1 MRRILLV
8 ATMASVALAS
18 CVKDESVDLTQ
29 QAKKL
34 SFEAPVM
41 GTQSRAIVKGEISGS
56 TYPETEMFVVFAKQS
71 KGDLTAWENGEEFW
85 GTGLEYITVQK
96 GDDGWEHETNDY
108 YWPKTTD
115 DAWKLSFNA
124 YSPAENGSASVTC
137 TNVGLT
143 ITDFVVNS
151 TVNQQVD
158 LMYSGPILNR
168 TEEQDGTNGVQVVFK
183 HALSS
188 VVFAAVEND
197 DAASY
202 TINTIK
208 VYDLSYDKGTFCENL
223 TNGITVGTPPSWEN
237 PSKNGTEVSYSPTV
251 LTTAVPVA
259 TATDP
264 APEITN
270 GTSAI
275 LAIPQALTDAKVE
288 INYTVTPTNGVETT
302 YKKTI
307 KLTDFT
313 KNNGTQILSWDMATR
328 YTYVIK
334 FKGTQKIFFVPKVTD
349 WTNADAV
356 YYEI

>member
-18 CVKDESVDLTQ
+18 CVNEESMDLTQ
-29 QAKKL
+29 QSKKM
-34 SFEAPVM
+34 SFATPVM
-41 GTQSRAIVKGEISGS
+41 STQSRAEVTGEIDGT
-56 TYPETEMFVVFAKQS
+56 TYPTDEKFVVFAKQS
-71 KGDLTAWENGEEFW
+71 EGDLTAWENGSNFW
-85 GTGLEYITVQK
+85 GTNVQSITVQK
-96 GDDGWEHETNDY
+96 EDNGWEHATNDY

-115 DAWKLSFNA
+115 NAWKLSFNA

-151 TVNQQVD
+151 TVDQQVD

-197 DAASY
+197 AAAKY
-202 TINTIK
+202 EINTIK
-208 VYDLSYDKGTFCENL
+208 VYGLSYDKGTFCENL
-223 TNGITVGTPPSWEN
+223 TNGITVGTPSWKN
-237 PSKNGTEVSYSPTV
+237 PSMNGTEVSYSPTV
-251 LTTAVPVA
+251 LTATVPVA
-259 TATDP
+259 TAT
-264 APEITN
+264 EITN

-275 LAIPQALTDAKVE
+275 LAIPQDLTADAKVE
-288 INYTVTPTNGVETT
+288 INYTVTPTNGVART
-302 YKKTI
+302 YTKTI

-313 KNNGTQILSWDMATR
+313 KDDATQILSWDMATR

-334 FKGTQKIFFVPKVTD
+334 FKGTQKIFFVPEVTD

>member
-1 MRRILLV
+1 MKKFLFF
-8 ATMASVALAS
+8 AAAASVALVS
-18 CVKDESVDLTQ
+18 CVNDETMEMAP
-29 QAKKL
+29 QAKKV
-34 SFEAPVM
+34 SFDTPVFN
-41 GTQSRAIVKGEISGS
+41 TQTRAEVTGEIDGT
-56 TYPETEMFVVFAKQS
+56 TYPANEKFVVFAKQS
-71 KGDLTAWENGEEFW
+71 EGDLTAWENGEEFW
-85 GTGLEYITVQK
+85 GTGLESITVQK
-96 GDDGWEHETNDY
+96 ENNGWEHATNNY

-115 DAWKLSFNA
+115 NAWKLSFNA

-151 TVNQQVD
+151 TVDQQVD

-197 DAASY
+197 DAAEY
-202 TINTIK
+202 EINTIK
-208 VYDLSYDKGTFCENL
+208 VYGLSYDKGTFCENL
-223 TNGITVGTPPSWEN
+223 TNGITAGTPSWK
-237 PSKNGTEVSYSPTV
+237 SRAKNGTEVSYSPAV
-251 LTTAVPVA
+251 LTAAVPVA
-259 TATDP
+259 TAT
-264 APEITN
+264 EITN

-275 LAIPQALTDAKVE
+275 LAIPQALTDDAKVE
-288 INYTVTPTNGVETT
+288 INYTVTPTNGVART
-302 YKKTI
+302 YTKTI

-313 KNNGTQILSWDMATR
+313 KTDHTQILSWDMATR

-334 FKGTQKIFFVPKVTD
+334 FKGTQKIFFVPEVTD

-356 YYEI
+356 YYEF